1 MYVDLIEWKL
11 FVLRFFVV
19 FKLYKN
25 YVVIFLWFKYD
36 VSKNFAFLVGK
47 EELLVVNVN
56 GEVFNVIKDL
66 EILDYKKDVV
76 FDFKGEDDFENF
88 DG

>member
-25 YVVIFLWFKYD
+25 YVVIFSWFKYD